1 MNNYEEIVFTIE
13 DFGEDLWSEVAEF
26 LRIATRAG
34 YTCEV
39 YEDDFDIIVVRYNY
53 EKSKEFGNPTIEW
66 VTPAEL
72 VVLDNYRNEELE
84 EDSEKCEEFMF

>member
-1 MNNYEEIVFTIE
+1 MNNYEEIVFAIE

-34 YTCEV
+34 YECEV

-53 EKSKEFGNPTIEW
+53 EKSKGFGNPTLEW
-66 VTPAEL
+66 VTQAEF
-72 VVLDNYRNEELE
+72 VVLDNYRNAELE